1 MSDAGNL
8 DEVSSVDKPS
18 SPRNGNFA
26 AGTHVSNTESASP
39 SSFHERKWDRLRRHY
54 NDNYLEMFKM
64 TFETPEDNDSAP
76 DFHATQLGA
85 VTWEPVEKATLF
97 QALCRK
103 GRHDIHGIS
112 RLIDSKSEVEVKVY
126 LDSLRGQ
133 EADRQL
139 FEARP
144 RNVSHAEIP
153 AALEINEE
161 CETMLDQ
168 AAEALEAFQEH
179 FDFAV
184 AQRETH
190 TWLIDA
196 TKAAELD
203 AKEDEKET
211 INNSD
216 LGCAADDEQEAEKV
230 LSLYHLSTFLSLSE
244 RFFMNS
250 GHEDTATWHQLVE
263 EGQRPAMTMDTVIEM
278 HDLVTSFTQRV
289 VQTCIFMACSR
300 IRASTSAH
308 YKPSRLIRNEDVSAA
323 LTVLGAETSLR
334 NFWIGLPK
342 RNQLSIIG
350 SGHRKGASVRD
361 VMAYD
366 AVEAALSVSKRGRS
380 MSSASEDSRRSRA
393 VSRAS
398 SISSSV
404 AGDQE
409 EYEASNDSSSTAL
422 SENDSDDATVN
433 SSAQDSSTDV
443 SGESSSL
450 DEEEYLEH
458 LDQLAGQQEASKLLT
473 MLGHAGKLSK
483 KEDDIAVSTK
493 PPSEP
498 RKAVEDCMGWSVVY
512 QSEWER
518 DGAVLPSAS
527 FAKTADCHKRRKIA

>member
-1 MSDAGNL
+1 MSIL
-8 DEVSSVDKPS
+8 CKPS
-18 SPRNGNFA
+18 SPRDGDFA
-26 AGTHVSNTESASP
+26 TATDVQNTGPTSAI
-39 SSFHERKWDRLRRHY
+39 SFHERKWDRFRRHY
-54 NDNYLEMFKM
+54 NDNYLELFKR

-76 DFHATQLGA
+76 ELPATQLGA
-85 VTWEPVEKATLF
+85 VTWEPAEKATLF

-103 GRHDIHGIS
+103 GRHDIQGIS

-126 LDSLRGQ
+126 LDSLRDQ

-144 RNVSHAEIP
+144 RNISHAEIP
-153 AALEINEE
+153 AAFEIDEG
-161 CETMLDQ
+161 CEVMLDQ
-168 AAEALEAFQEH
+168 AAAALEAFQEH

-184 AQRETH
+184 AQRETQ

-203 AKEDEKET
+203 AKEDGKET
-211 INNSD
+211 INNSE
-216 LGCAADDEQEAEKV
+216 LGSEAEDEQEAERV

-250 GHEDTATWHQLVE
+250 GHEDATTWHQLVE
-263 EGQRPAMTMDTVIEM
+263 EGQRPAMTMDMVTEM

-334 NFWIGLPK
+334 NFWVRLPK

-350 SGHRKGASVRD
+350 SGHRKGGSVRD

-366 AVEAALSVSKRGRS
+366 EVEAALSVSKLERS
-380 MSSASEDSRRSRA
+380 TSSASEDSRRSRDD
-393 VSRAS
+393 SQAS
-398 SISSSV
+398 STSSSV
-404 AGDQE
+404 TGDQE
-409 EYEASNDSSSTAL
+409 EHEASNHSSSIAL
-422 SENDSDDATVN
+422 SENDSDEATVN

-443 SGESSSL
+443 SGEPSSL

-473 MLGHAGKLSK
+473 ILGHAGKLSK

-498 RKAVEDCMGWSVVY
+498 RKAVEDSMGWSVIY

-527 FAKTADCHKRRKIA
+527 FAETADCHKRRKIA